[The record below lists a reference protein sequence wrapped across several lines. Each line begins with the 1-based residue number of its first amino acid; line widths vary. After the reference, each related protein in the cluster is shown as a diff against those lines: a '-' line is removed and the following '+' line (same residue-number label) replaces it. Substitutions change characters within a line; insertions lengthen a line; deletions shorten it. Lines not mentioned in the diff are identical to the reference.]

1 MPDKKSF
8 EERSDPSISLNVE
21 TVLVEGARKPKQF
34 NPDDE
39 NEKLK
44 KDGSDVD
51 TIRGDLETPEP
62 VPQKKR
68 KPA

>member
-1 MPDKKSF
+1 MTDKKSLD
-8 EERSDPSISLNVE
+8 ERSERSIPLNIE
-21 TVLVEGARKPKQF
+21 TVLVEGARKQKRF

-39 NEKLK
+39 NEALK
-44 KDGSDVD
+44 KDGSDVE

-68 KPA
+68 K

>member
-1 MPDKKSF
+1 MTNKKNPD
-8 EERSDPSISLNVE
+8 ERSERALPLNVE
-21 TVLVEGARKPKQF
+21 MLFVEGARKRKQF

-44 KDGSDVD
+44 DDGSDLE
-51 TIRGDLETPEP
+51 TIREDMEVPEP

-68 KPA
+68 T